1 MAIVKSPW
9 IIGTRMTKRPQTTGA
24 IHVTQFTYDFGLV
37 QSQAL
42 AAGDILELAILP
54 SGAKLV
60 DATLITEGA
69 WAALTAEVGLMTG
82 EVGADTNADGSARTS
97 DSSLFAAAVLATTF
111 ARLAKPDV
119 VLLARPEN
127 TETSVG
133 VKVSG
138 AVAKAAGKRIH
149 LILYYYQ

>member
-1 MAIVKSPW
+1 MAIIKSPW
-9 IIGTRMTKRPQTTGA
+9 IMRIETTKRPQTTGA
-24 IHVTQFTYDFGLV
+24 IHVTKFTYDFGRV
-37 QSQAL
+37 QSEAL

-54 SGAKLV
+54 VGAKLV

-69 WAALTAEVGLMTG
+69 FAALTADVGLMTG
-82 EVGADTNADGSARTS
+82 EVGADTDGGAARTS
-97 DSSLFAAAVLATTF
+97 DNSLFAAAPLATAF
-111 ARLAKPDV
+111 ARLSKPDV
-119 VLLARPEN
+119 VLLTRDPN

>member
-54 SGAKLV
+54 TGAKLV

-69 WAALTAEVGLMTG
+69 FAALTADVGLMTG
-82 EVGADTNADGSARTS
+82 DVGADVNSDGSDRTS
-97 DSSLFAAAVLATTF
+97 DNTLFATAALGTPF

-119 VLLARPEN
+119 ILLNRPEN

-138 AVAKAAGKRIH
+138 AVAKASGKRIH
-149 LILYYYQ
+149 LILFYYQ

>member
-1 MAIVKSPW
+1 MTIVKSPW
-9 IIGTRMTKRPQTTGA
+9 IIRTQQTKRPQTTGA
-24 IHVTQFTYDFGLV
+24 VHVTKFTYDFGLV
-37 QSQAL
+37 QSKAL

-54 SGAKLV
+54 ANAVLADAVLV
-60 DATLITEGA
+60 TEGA
-69 WAALTAEVGLMTG
+69 FAALTADIGIMSG
-82 EVGADTNADGSARTS
+82 EVGADLNEDGSARTS
-97 DSSLFAAAVLATTF
+97 DNSLFAGAALATTF

-119 VLLARPEN
+119 ILLQRDDD
-127 TETSVG
+127 TETSIG

>member
-24 IHVTQFTYDFGLV
+24 IHVTHFTYDFGLV
-37 QSQAL
+37 ASQAL

-54 SGAKLV
+54 VGAKLV

-69 WAALTAEVGLMTG
+69 FAALTADVGIMSG
-82 EVGADTNADGSARTS
+82 DVGADTNGDGSARTS
-97 DSSLFAAAVLATTF
+97 DTALFAAAPLATTF
-111 ARLAKPDV
+111 ARLAKPDA
-119 VLLARPEN
+119 VLLSRDPN